1 MKDYI
6 ALVTVELQKFARQI
20 AGVRP
25 GRRRRALAAFERC
38 RVRAEKHNSA
48 APLRDRKN
56 AQSRIL
62 SGQSS
67 KLFLKAKR
75 LSALSLLFSL
85 FARKSE
91 LRKFS

>member
-25 GRRRRALAAFERC
+25 GRRRALAAFERC

-62 SGQSS
+62 SGQSC

-91 LRKFS
+91 LRTFS